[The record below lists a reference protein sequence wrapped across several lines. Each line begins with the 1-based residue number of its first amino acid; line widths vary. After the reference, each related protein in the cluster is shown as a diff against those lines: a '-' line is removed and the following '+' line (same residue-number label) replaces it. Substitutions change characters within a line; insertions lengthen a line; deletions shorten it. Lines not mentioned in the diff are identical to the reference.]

1 MADDTLYEIELHV
14 RSGKAGDEAVRRI
27 EGPLDHATANDV
39 AADIVGHLDTAS
51 RKRIKHLAGTDR

>member
-1 MADDTLYEIELHV
+1 MDDVKLYEIEVRV
-14 RSGKAGDEAVRRI
+14 RSATDESVRHL